1 MRCMFPAVVPLHYC
15 ILYMLQGGEYV
26 LSPDFVSTFRKVNY
40 NESEAYWKLLH
51 APLETK
57 IDDILLLVFNG
68 TSYDSKSQL
77 NNRYSN
83 KA

>member
-1 MRCMFPAVVPLHYC
+1 MFPAVVPLHHC

-26 LSPDFVSTFRKVNY
+26 LSPDFVSTFSKVNY
-40 NESEAYWKLLH
+40 NESEANWKLLH

-68 TSYDSKSQL
+68 DPLIL
-77 NNRYSN
+77 NLN
-83 KA
+83 